1 MIFFPFSRDQC
12 VDTFLLHNYTK
23 NRTSEAKSPSSMKF
37 LALVQA
43 LTAHHLVV
51 SGSLTQTTP
60 VTQELN
66 PETFSARQKQT
77 LNGMVEGKTNSQLA
91 SELGYS
97 VFTIRHET
105 MRIFRIMGVDDR
117 KSAAEFAVK
126 YELVR

>member
-1 MIFFPFSRDQC
+1 
-12 VDTFLLHNYTK
+12 
-23 NRTSEAKSPSSMKF
+23 MKF